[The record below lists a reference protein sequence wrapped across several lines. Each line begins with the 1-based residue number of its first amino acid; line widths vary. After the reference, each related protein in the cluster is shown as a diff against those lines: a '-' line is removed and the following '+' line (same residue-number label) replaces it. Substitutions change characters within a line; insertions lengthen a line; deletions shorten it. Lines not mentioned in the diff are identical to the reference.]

1 MTKMT
6 FVVEFKDGFEP
17 TIYDGTDILG
27 GLLSAVLWS
36 DYREDFFESEEV
48 DVVREALA
56 EITYDDVDCECHN
69 EIISKM
75 ELLTK

>member
-6 FVVEFKDGFEP
+6 FVVEFNDGFEP
-17 TIYDGTDILG
+17 TIYDGTDILWG
-27 GLLSAVLWS
+27 RLSTVLWS
-36 DYREDFFESEEV
+36 DYRDDFFEPGEV

-75 ELLTK
+75 EPLTK